1 MTGKPYRF
9 GYCSSPSTDPAVG
22 WPTIKYDLQT
32 GSQTTFDHGAGRA
45 AGEPV
50 FVGKSGR
57 PEEDAGW
64 LVTFVH
70 DLGKNSTEFV
80 VMDAEDLARGY
91 VASIPLPQRVPFGF
105 HGNWIPDR

>member
-1 MTGKPYRF
+1 MAGKPYRF
-9 GYCSSPSTDPAVG
+9 GYCSSPSTDPSAG
-22 WPTIKYDLQT
+22 WPTIKYDLHT
-32 GSQTTFDHGAGRA
+32 GHQVTFDHGAGRA

-57 PEEDAGW
+57 SEEDAGW

-80 VMDAEDLARGY
+80 VMDTEDMDRGH

-105 HGNWIPDR
+105 HGDWIPDS